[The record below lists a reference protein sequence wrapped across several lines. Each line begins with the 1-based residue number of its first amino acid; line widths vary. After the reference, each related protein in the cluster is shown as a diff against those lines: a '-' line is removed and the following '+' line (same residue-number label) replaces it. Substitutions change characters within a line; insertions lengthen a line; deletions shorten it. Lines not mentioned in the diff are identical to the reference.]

1 MFSTDKSS
9 FNKKDVSDWDYKI
22 SLAGNPNVGKSTIFN
37 ELTGLRQHTGN
48 WTGKTVEFA
57 RGCCKIKDAR
67 FCITD
72 LPGCYS
78 LLSFSGE
85 EAVTR
90 ECLVQNQNDCVV
102 IVVDCGVIERN
113 LSFALQV
120 LSVTKNAVL
129 CLNLCDEAEKNGIKI
144 DCDELSLNLGIP
156 VVKTCAT
163 DKKGL
168 DELKKAIYN
177 VCSGKIKCFRV
188 ERNFEGVDI
197 LSEKNYKQNIEKLS
211 QIGNKISSECVK
223 YEKSELNA
231 CTRKLDK
238 ILTSK
243 TTGIPIMLAMLGIL
257 FWITVVGANY
267 PSEWL
272 SNLFGFIKEKLYILF
287 DFLHAPDVVTGLLI
301 DGVYTTLS
309 WVVSV
314 MLPPM
319 AIFFPLFSLVE
330 DSGYLPRIAFNLD
343 RYFSKCGAHGKQSLA
358 MAMGLGCNACG
369 VTGCRIIESPKER
382 LIAILTNNFMPC
394 NGRFPTII
402 ALLLMFFAGTAFTLS
417 SSLEVAALLIGIIV
431 FCVFITLVISKVL
444 SVTILKGEQS
454 GFVLELPPY
463 RKPQILKTIVRSL
476 LDRTLFVLG
485 RAVAVAA
492 PAGAIIWILANV
504 HISDVSLLKYCTDFL
519 DPFGRFIGVDGV
531 IIMAF
536 ILGFPANET
545 VIPIIIM
552 SYMASGTLVDYSSYD
567 QLFQLLSM
575 NGWTI
580 TTAVCTI
587 ILCILHYPCSTTCLT
602 IKKETGSLKW
612 TLVSMALPTAMG
624 IVLCMITAGNMRLF

>member
-9 FNKKDVSDWDYKI
+9 FNKKDVSDCDYKI

-90 ECLVQNQNDCVV
+90 ECLIQNQNDCVV

-177 VCSGKIKCFRV
+177 VCSRKIKCFRV
-188 ERNFEGVDI
+188 ERNFEGIDI

-211 QIGNKISSECVK
+211 QIGNKISSDCVK

-358 MAMGLGCNACG
+358 MAMGLGCNACEYNGKNQKEDTAQTYDYYDFVKIADSG
-369 VTGCRIIESPKER
+369 VNAENIIYRFKYNEF
-382 LIAILTNNFMPC
+382 NNEPADKFADSKADDAGWEVFLDYQ
-394 NGRFPTII
+394 NYPTDIFGNII
-402 ALLLMFFAGTAFTLS
+402 DNKKLDYKDTQSVTSQGNYLSIISDGYQNNYIGKYATAWSIYNKDGDRVATIPSSALLY
-417 SSLEVAALLIGIIV
+417 ALGK
-431 FCVFITLVISKVL
+431 SD
-444 SVTILKGEQS
+444 EQIKKS
-454 GFVLELPPY
+454 
-463 RKPQILKTIVRSL
+463 IDSAST
-476 LDRTLFVLG
+476 
-485 RAVAVAA
+485 
-492 PAGAIIWILANV
+492 PA
-504 HISDVSLLKYCTDFL
+504 DFL
-519 DPFGRFIGVDGV
+519 PGKTDRDTYWKTFKTLYQNYKDVYARINFEAAITGGGEKGNRLDGRWYYSQNQQEITGE
-531 IIMAF
+531 IKIQY
-536 ILGFPANET
+536 AN
-545 VIPIIIM
+545 
-552 SYMASGTLVDYSSYD
+552 TLDDYKVGDFHEDTFANDEPS
-567 QLFQLLSM
+567 
-575 NGWTI
+575 
-580 TTAVCTI
+580 
-587 ILCILHYPCSTTCLT
+587 
-602 IKKETGSLKW
+602 
-612 TLVSMALPTAMG
+612 
-624 IVLCMITAGNMRLF
+624 